1 VNREPGRATCGKMPA
16 PVPLAVAARADLA
29 TSARKA
35 WVRRRGLPCS
45 RGDSHSS
52 RLAAQTPGRCRQN
65 RAEAEFERRVARR
78 NFVFALGCGRS
89 CDAREV
95 AEIRAALVRSMKVLV
110 ELVDTVAR
118 RLLPAERQGAV
129 PSVLPCRRP
138 ATRPSLPVLIITGS
152 MEKPRPASEGST
164 RRLLSWMGQSPGAY
178 RWTWV
183 RLTGMWGWRVGRV
196 LRRCDWC
203 GCGRGRAWSGYARG

>member
-65 RAEAEFERRVARR
+65 RAEAGFERRVARR

-89 CDAREV
+89 CDAREGRRDSCRV
-95 AEIRAALVRSMKVLV
+95 GALDEGARGARRHCRSQTPTCGAAGGGTESAALSPTGH
-110 ELVDTVAR
+110 ETVATGSDHHR
-118 RLLPAERQGAV
+118 VDGEATAGVGGLDEAPPFVDGAV
-129 PSVLPCRRP
+129 SRCLP
-138 ATRPSLPVLIITGS
+138 LD
-152 MEKPRPASEGST
+152 
-164 RRLLSWMGQSPGAY
+164 
-178 RWTWV
+178 
-183 RLTGMWGWRVGRV
+183 VG
-196 LRRCDWC
+196 
-203 GCGRGRAWSGYARG
+203 